1 MRLFLKSLFCLFM
14 ITGAA
19 NVVTGQKK
27 NLFALAKTWYH
38 QLSLTA
44 LKLMQSNK
52 TIGGF
57 HLGFLSDEQLI
68 RSTLSKLVELYRQG
82 KIKPRIDSCYYFE
95 EVSFICSSN
104 KNNQKTKCIY

>member
-1 MRLFLKSLFCLFM
+1 M
-14 ITGAA
+14 IPGAA
-19 NVVTGQKK
+19 NIVTGQKK

-68 RSTLSKLVELYRQG
+68 KSTLLKLVELYRQG
-82 KIKPRIDSCYYFE
+82 KIKPRIDSCYHFE
-95 EVSFICSSN
+95 EVSSIHSANCRKHKIKHFW
-104 KNNQKTKCIY
+104 TAD